1 MRARWTRIDVFFGAC
16 LLTISLN
23 SAVNNVNCAPCPDS
37 CSCPSVETVLC
48 RHLQP
53 DEEFLTKNWQLLVN
67 ARTLAF
73 FSCPVGIP
81 LLNLTEF
88 CGLRKLSS
96 LSLCECGVERVEFS
110 ASRSSPVVGLR
121 FFSLSGNSLIKLNAS
136 EHLVKF
142 APSLLSL
149 DLGSNRLVEAD
160 LSGLLALER
169 LDLSR
174 NRFAKLPKL
183 PHRLQ
188 WLNISENLIDSIS
201 NFHHHRLHGMDLS
214 GNRLTVLQNAG
225 TYLTSLHHLNAS
237 RNSIISVRLTKMD
250 KLVSLDLSWNQLA
263 ELGRLEAAVL
273 VELNLA
279 GNKLQTVPSLG
290 LENLSS
296 LILSNLSVV
305 SFSMAQ
311 LTGLSKLVNLDL
323 SGCVD
328 LRMLTG
334 GKLATYVPAL
344 SQLDVSDTALQ
355 SFEVDFFQSSR
366 LERLRVVGCRL
377 HCDCRQLW
385 RRWLSDQIFGRDPI
399 PCSNMSVPDH
409 CPVGVAEKS
418 GRVFKLRLGR
428 VGYLQCGEYGYEQPN
443 VLWEIYR
450 FQKAAYEPICQW
462 IPVADE
468 IVRYQGYSDGLY
480 CLPGGL
486 LALRLMHSDDASPVR
501 CRAMNGAGNATG
513 ITLIH
518 FDYSHWWQL
527 KMNSFICAI
536 ATMVGLL
543 VVNIFYIVIRR
554 LIVWR
559 ISKMER
565 TSRVRRLLEAMEKY
579 RQRQLEALYEKYAQR
594 TQQIVDNYHQQVE
607 QLKKGYMAQSERF
620 RDYRAAQMESVT
632 HQIDS
637 VRVAY
642 AQQAQRFRDY
652 SSRQMERLWESY
664 ERQLNRL
671 RTFTL
676 QQRLRVMRQYKFPQQ
691 YINKLLE
698 NFYSDSAN
706 KIRVEYPFI
715 DPNSFRLPDL
725 TSPEHQLPVMLLV
738 EMPGSSSD
746 PQQQHKL
753 QIELESITSCEAD
766 SSKANCVESSF

>member
-1 MRARWTRIDVFFGAC
+1 MRAQWMRIDVFFGAC

-23 SAVNNVNCAPCPDS
+23 YVINNVNCEPCPDS

-48 RHLQP
+48 RHVQP
-53 DEEFLTKNWQLLVN
+53 DEEFFTKNWQLLVN

-73 FSCPVGIP
+73 SSCPLGIP

-88 CGLRKLSS
+88 CWLRNLSS
-96 LSLCECGVERVEFS
+96 LSLCECGVERVQFS
-110 ASRSSPVVGLR
+110 ANGSPLSGLR
-121 FFSLSGNSLIKLNAS
+121 FFSLSGNNLIKLNAS
-136 EHLVKF
+136 EHLMKF

-160 LSGLLALER
+160 LSGLLVLER

-174 NRFAKLPKL
+174 NRFLKVPKL
-183 PHRLQ
+183 PQRLQ
-188 WLNISENLIDSIS
+188 WLNISENVIDSIF
-201 NFHHHRLHGMDLS
+201 NFHHHRLHVMDLS

-237 RNSIISVRLTKMD
+237 RNSITAVRLTNMN
-250 KLVSLDLSWNQLA
+250 KLISLDLSWNQLS
-263 ELGRLEAAVL
+263 ELSRLEAAAL

-279 GNKLQTVPSLG
+279 GNKMQTVPSLR

-305 SFSMAQ
+305 SFSVAE
-311 LTGLSKLVNLDL
+311 LTGLRKLVNLDL

-328 LRMLTG
+328 LRTITG
-334 GKLATYVPAL
+334 SLETYVPAL
-344 SQLDVSDTALQ
+344 SRLDVSDTALQ
-355 SFEVDFFQSSR
+355 SFEVNFFQSSR

-385 RRWLSDQIFGRDPI
+385 RRRLSDEVFGRDPI
-399 PCSNMSVPDH
+399 PCLNVSAPDH
-409 CPVGVAEKS
+409 CPVGVAEES

-450 FQKAAYEPICQW
+450 FKKAAYEPICQW

-468 IVRYQGYSDGLY
+468 IVRYQGYSSNGLY

-486 LALRLMHSDDASPVR
+486 LALRLMHRDEASPVR
-501 CRAMNGAGNATG
+501 CTAMNGAGNATA

-518 FDYSHWWQL
+518 FDFSHWWKL
-527 KMNSFICAI
+527 KMDSFICAI

-543 VVNIFYIVIRR
+543 VVNIVYIVIRR

-706 KIRVEYPFI
+706 KIRIEYPFI

-725 TSPEHQLPVMLLV
+725 TSPEHQLPAMLLV
-738 EMPGSSSD
+738 EMPGSSND
-746 PQQQHKL
+746 QQPELH
-753 QIELESITSCEAD
+753 IELENISHEAD
-766 SSKANCVESSF
+766 SSKANCDESCF